1 MYIKKF
7 QILLEK
13 WLYKKRS
20 NKEIFKVVFIFF
32 FSFQILIYSLSLL
45 TEIFQGDGLGFFTSD
60 DNLIFN
66 FDLFVT
72 LPFFFFLL
80 ALREEIFFR
89 LPIALFLH
97 KKVSFHLKL
106 ILILILQV
114 LFTLVHYSGNDNL
127 WFTFVPVFISGVI
140 FSIIFV
146 ISGGNEKKYIKAL
159 IIVTLYHTL
168 QNIFVGLPKIIYGI
182 LSNLLT

>member
-1 MYIKKF
+1 MFLKNF
-7 QILLEK
+7 QTLSEK

-20 NKEIFKVVFIFF
+20 NKEIFRIVFAFF
-32 FSFQILIYSLSLL
+32 FLFQLLIYSLSFL
-45 TEIFQGDGLGFFTSD
+45 TEIFLGDGLGFFASD
-60 DNLIFN
+60 ENLIYN
-66 FDLFVT
+66 LNLLVT
-72 LPFFFFLL
+72 LPLFFFIL

-97 KKVSFHLKL
+97 KKIGFHLKL
-106 ILILILQV
+106 ILILILQA
-114 LFTLVHYSGNDNL
+114 LFTLVHYSENNNL

-168 QNIFVGLPKIIYGI
+168 QNIFVGLPKIIYDI
-182 LSNLLT
+182 FSNLPT